1 MSYFAALFHIRNI
14 LVDVL
19 VGNDTTAAFG
29 CNQLLFTATDAI
41 VGSRCARC
49 GATAGRKILI
59 VIVLLKIF
67 ENNFGSL

>member
-19 VGNDTTAAFG
+19 VGNDT
-29 CNQLLFTATDAI
+29 TDAI